1 MLEGPVGANKAGV
14 ERRRFH
20 SHFEGWSA
28 AVLQTLREN
37 PLLTFFIVLALVV
50 RLFFWFYT
58 GRIWE
63 DALITIT
70 AARNVWEGFGLT
82 HHASEPRVHSF
93 TSPISVLIPLVAEPF
108 NAGLLAMRLS
118 SLAASVA
125 TIYFAYR
132 IGTRLAFH
140 WAAQVLVLGYLACD
154 QLQVFFG
161 MGGMETQVVTAIAL
175 ATLHFYLSERWRLL
189 GLACGL
195 ATISRPEFI
204 MFLLPPIG
212 LALLLFHRR
221 AILRVALPALSIAV
235 PWYAFAIIYY
245 GSPVPNTIV
254 AKSLSYRIGLF
265 SASWANI
272 WNFTVGSWRDFAPFK
287 QFWCVIEAPLPDIV
301 LKIIVGAVV
310 LLFLAGL
317 MLGAFRQPKLLVAG
331 AAVLG
336 FLAYRNST
344 VMISYYMW
352 YLPPF
357 TALAVIV
364 SGYALSQLAL
374 KAPGPA
380 SALGFV
386 LAICYAMHLPFSMPL
401 DKKVEQEIEVKVRE
415 RTGHLLNRL
424 MTEPDDTAVLEPLG
438 FIGWAAFNK
447 TLYDYPGLGS
457 KVAVGAVKKMQIPGV
472 GVAALVDGLQP
483 THAVLRPNEFD
494 ELQKRFPATADK
506 YEVVTRVQAAT
517 GLTLRHMGYEYWVS
531 DDDFRILRRTRAFAE
546 VVRP

>member
-1 MLEGPVGANKAGV
+1 M
-14 ERRRFH
+14 
-20 SHFEGWSA
+20 
-28 AVLQTLREN
+28 QTFRDN
-37 PLLTFFIVLALVV
+37 PLLTFFIVMALMV
-50 RLFFWFYT
+50 RLVFWFYT

-93 TSPISVLIPLVAEPF
+93 TSPISVLIPLVAESTR
-108 NAGLLAMRLS
+108 AGLLAMRLS

-125 TIYFAYR
+125 TLYFAFR
-132 IGTRLAFH
+132 IGKRLTFH
-140 WAAQVLVLGYLACD
+140 WSAQVFVLGYLACD

-175 ATLHFYLSERWRLL
+175 GTLQFYLSERWRLL

-204 MFLLPPIG
+204 IFLLPPIG

-221 AILRVALPALSIAV
+221 SIFQVALPALAIAM
-235 PWYAFAIIYY
+235 PWYAFATIYY
-245 GSPVPNTIV
+245 GSPIPNTIV

-265 SASWANI
+265 SASWEGI
-272 WNFTVGSWRDFAPFK
+272 WNFTAESWRDYAPFK
-287 QFWCVIEAPLPDIV
+287 QFWCVIEAPLPDIA
-301 LKIIVGAVV
+301 LKIVVGAVA

-317 MLGAFRQPKLLVAG
+317 ILGAFRQPKLLVAG

-357 TALAVIV
+357 TALAFIV

-380 SALGFV
+380 SALGLV
-386 LAICYAMHLPFSMPL
+386 LGICYAMHLPFSMPL
-401 DKKVEQEIEVKVRE
+401 DKKVEEAIEMGVRE
-415 RTGHLLNRL
+415 RTGHLLAGL
-424 MTEPDDTAVLEPLG
+424 MTKADDTVVLEPLG

-447 TLYDYPGLGS
+447 TVYDYPGLGS
-457 KVAVGAVKKMQIPGV
+457 KVAVRAVKNMPV
-472 GVAALVDGLQP
+472 PGVAALVDALQP
-483 THAVLRPNEFD
+483 TYAVLRPNEFD
-494 ELQKRFPATADK
+494 DLQQKFPVTAEK
-506 YEVVTRVQAAT
+506 YELVSRVQAAPD
-517 GLTLRHMGYEYWVS
+517 LTLRHMGYEYWVS
-531 DDDFRILRRTRAFAE
+531 DNDFRILRRTRAFGE